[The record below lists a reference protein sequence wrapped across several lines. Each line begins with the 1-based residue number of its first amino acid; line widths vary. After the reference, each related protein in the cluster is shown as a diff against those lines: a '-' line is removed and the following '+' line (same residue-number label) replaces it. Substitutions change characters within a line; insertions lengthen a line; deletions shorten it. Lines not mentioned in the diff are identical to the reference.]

1 MSSHEHND
9 EESWRTPGERFTN
22 FLNRKN
28 PHYEH
33 DQKDVGIAF
42 ALGIFYTL
50 VFVALG
56 AWAYPKWMPTVMSTD
71 MKGIERLMVVF
82 TYISAPV
89 CGVVLGVA
97 TYTFMNRHR
106 GDTPPPD
113 GPMIRTHR
121 LTVGLWTGISTV
133 LAVLAILYGLIELNS
148 ANDAAVA
155 DSKNALVVNVTG
167 SQWVWSFNYPA
178 QGITTH
184 ELMLPINQP
193 VQFNVVSTDV
203 NHNFWP
209 VQLGVK
215 TDANRLAVTHLDT
228 TPTKLGK
235 IDVKCA
241 ELCGLYHAYMET
253 NGEIMTSA
261 DFNNWVTAQGGHR
274 A

>member
-1 MSSHEHND
+1 
-9 EESWRTPGERFTN
+9 
-22 FLNRKN
+22 
-28 PHYEH
+28 
-33 DQKDVGIAF
+33 
-42 ALGIFYTL
+42 
-50 VFVALG
+50 
-56 AWAYPKWMPTVMSTD
+56 
-71 MKGIERLMVVF
+71 
-82 TYISAPV
+82 
-89 CGVVLGVA
+89 
-97 TYTFMNRHR
+97 MNRHT

-113 GPMIRTHR
+113 APAIRTHR
-121 LTVGLWTGISTV
+121 LTVGLWTLISTV
-133 LAVLAILYGLIELNS
+133 LAVMAILYGLIELNS

-215 TDANRLAVTHLDT
+215 TDANRIAVTHLDT

-235 IDVKCA
+235 LDVKCA

-261 DFNNWVTAQGGHR
+261 DFNNWVTTQGGHT